1 MHVLYHIPTLYFS
14 QNSILSFFYFDGII
28 IIIILL
34 NRSFFPPYPEKG
46 RKSFTGILGS
56 YTENRILL
64 WLWLVFAPWKKYY
77 FTCVYCMTKWF
88 ALFPLKYVSRRHLHK
103 FVINYLS
110 R

>member
-64 WLWLVFAPWKKYY
+64 WLWYLLPGKS
-77 FTCVYCMTKWF
+77 TI
-88 ALFPLKYVSRRHLHK
+88 LHACI
-103 FVINYLS
+103 V
-110 R
+110 